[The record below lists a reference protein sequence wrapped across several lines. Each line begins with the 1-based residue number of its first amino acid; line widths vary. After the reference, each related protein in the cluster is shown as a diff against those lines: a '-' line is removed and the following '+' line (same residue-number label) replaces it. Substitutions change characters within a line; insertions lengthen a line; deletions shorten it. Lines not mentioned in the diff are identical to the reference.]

1 MNSSICIGKI
11 TSAHGVKGNI
21 LVESYTDDPKSI
33 LSYKTQTILS
43 SKVSVKILNRKNKNL
58 FIAQVKDIENRDQA
72 EALNGELIYIDRL
85 ELVNLPSDEFY
96 SADLINLDIYN
107 LDLEKLGK
115 VIMVHNYG
123 AGDLIE
129 IQKNDLST
137 TIILFT
143 KDNFPE
149 IDLKSKNMQ
158 TKKTCVLMGLR
169 LEVGQA

>member
-11 TSAHGVKGNI
+11 TGAHGVKGNI

-33 LSYKTQTILS
+33 LTYKTQTILS

-58 FIAQVKDIENRDQA
+58 FIAQVKNIENRDQA

-96 SADLINLDIYN
+96 SVDLINLDIYN

-149 IDLKSKNMQ
+149 IDLKSKIIYISNI
-158 TKKTCVLMGLR
+158 
-169 LEVGQA
+169 E

>member
-43 SKVSVKILNRKNKNL
+43 SKVSVKKLNRKNKNL

-149 IDLKSKNMQ
+149 IDLKSK
-158 TKKTCVLMGLR
+158 KIYISKI
-169 LEVGQA
+169 

>member
-149 IDLKSKNMQ
+149 IDSKSKKIYISNI
-158 TKKTCVLMGLR
+158 
-169 LEVGQA
+169 E

>member
-149 IDLKSKNMQ
+149 IDLKSKKIYISNI
-158 TKKTCVLMGLR
+158 
-169 LEVGQA
+169 E